1 MAKLLIKNRQLEQDR
16 WTLVR
21 DAEAGVPDGPVIVPL
36 AYWKQQRDSRAGAD
50 FGVWLAPADDPAEL
64 ADAIADLPVI
74 ALDFP
79 QFVDG
84 RSYSNGRLL
93 RERYGFTGEL
103 RAVGDV
109 LRDQLYAMEQVG
121 FNAFSVRE
129 DRNPAQEL
137 AGLQDF
143 STGYQ
148 VTFLREQA
156 LFRHV
161 R

>member
-36 AYWKQQRDSRAGAD
+36 AYWKQQRDSRAAAD

-79 QFVDG
+79 QFADG

-93 RERYGFTGEL
+93 RERYGFAGEL
-103 RAVGDV
+103 RAIGDV
-109 LRDQLYAMEQVG
+109 LRDQLYPLEQVG
-121 FNAFSVRE
+121 FNAFSLRE
-129 DRNPAQEL
+129 DRDPAKDI
-137 AGLQDF
+137 AGLHDF
-143 STGYQ
+143 SLGYQ
-148 VTFLREQA
+148 QTFLRQQP
-156 LFRHV
+156 LFRHA